1 MKSRLENQKMEQYQ
15 KYKTLQDLFGLP
27 YKIEEILEAPIGSS
41 IYKEVK
47 KIKESK
53 ERANNL
59 QKQNQQFEEK
69 IQEMERYI
77 EMLNIENRETRE
89 RQSHTTLAYM
99 KKVEALKED
108 KVK

>member
-1 MKSRLENQKMEQYQ
+1 
-15 KYKTLQDLFGLP
+15 
-27 YKIEEILEAPIGSS
+27 
-41 IYKEVK
+41 
-47 KIKESK
+47 
-53 ERANNL
+53 
-59 QKQNQQFEEK
+59 
-69 IQEMERYI
+69 MERYI